1 MSVESLKVYRIG
13 GKDQA
18 PKAEKSVKD
27 FICCIKMIETL
38 DIKRLNSIISFSE
51 NNNVMTTQFS
61 KQTVE
66 QNSTAKN
73 SWKSAFTAFADRRA
87 AIMLFLGFSAGIPIL
102 LIFSSLSLWLG
113 EAGIEKSAVTFFSWA
128 ALGYSFKFVW
138 APLIDELPVPF
149 LTNKLGRRRAWLLI
163 AQILIICAICIMAFS
178 DPSLG
183 QGYLYQMAV
192 GAVLLGFSAATQDIV
207 IDAYR
212 IELAETEMQ
221 TVLASTY
228 NAGYRIGMIVAGAGA
243 LFLAASLGTAK
254 GNYIYDAWKYTYL
267 VMAAVMVVGI
277 ITTLLIREPQVD
289 RVDKNYKKTDY
300 YRLVAVFVMAVA
312 SFVCCYIYSD
322 DLIQYLQKTWSIQD
336 SALKFLMETVR
347 FLGSGAAAI
356 FVATLLIRIGVVNKK
371 MAYET
376 WVNPIA
382 DFFKRY
388 GVKLALVLLLLIGFY
403 RISDIIA
410 GVISNVFYQ
419 DLNFTKEQIAAAVKV
434 YGVFFSLLGG
444 FLGGLLAQR
453 MNIMKLMFVGAIL
466 ASSTNLIFIGLVKSG
481 APIQAVTVHVGGQT
495 FTSQPDE
502 VGYWKVL
509 IPNQVL
515 LNANKIQVDAGLL
528 QQSEPKHFNLPYLKD
543 NGTAQIQLLPIT
555 SDNQISVSEATQNVV
570 VKGQVFG
577 VKASDLNEDKP
588 IKLKLD
594 EKEYSAKLDKDGL
607 FNGTIDGK
615 DLNASKSKNVIAV
628 LNFKQDHVAVGTQ
641 LSYQLTD
648 VKSDIDVDLQPISAL
663 KADSSEPV
671 EIKGKIIEKYSTGWL
686 YLAIILDNLA
696 SGLAGAAFIAFLSSL
711 TSVSF
716 TAVQYAIFSSLMTL
730 TPKILGGYSGTIVTN
745 IGYPKFF
752 LMTTLI
758 SIPILIL
765 VAWVGK
771 LLKDHE
777 LRKQN
782 ELDNSDVIIK

>member
-1 MSVESLKVYRIG
+1 
-13 GKDQA
+13 
-18 PKAEKSVKD
+18 
-27 FICCIKMIETL
+27 
-38 DIKRLNSIISFSE
+38 
-51 NNNVMTTQFS
+51 MTTQLS
-61 KQTVE
+61 QQSSE

-73 SWKSAFTAFADRRA
+73 GWKSAFAAFLDRRA

-138 APLIDELPVPF
+138 APLIDELPVPV
-149 LTNKLGRRRAWLLI
+149 LTKKLGRRRAWLLI
-163 AQILIICAICIMAFS
+163 AQLLIICAICIMAFS
-178 DPSLG
+178 DPALG
-183 QGYLYQMAV
+183 QSYIYQMAV

-228 NAGYRIGMIVAGAGA
+228 NAGYRLGMIVAGAGA

-254 GNYIYDAWKYTYL
+254 GNYIYEAWKYTYL
-267 VMAAVMVVGI
+267 TMAVVMVVGLV
-277 ITTLLIREPQVD
+277 TTLLIREPQVN
-289 RVDKNYKKTDY
+289 RVDKHYKNIDY
-300 YRLVAVFVMAVA
+300 YRLVLVFVLAVA
-312 SFVCCYIYSD
+312 SFVCFYIYSD
-322 DLIQYLQKTWSIQD
+322 DLIQYLQSIWKIED
-336 SALKFLMETVR
+336 SFLKFLMEAVR
-347 FLGSGAAAI
+347 FLGSGAGAV
-356 FVATLLIRIGVVNKK
+356 FVASVLIRLGVVNQQ

-388 GVKLALVLLLLIGFY
+388 GLKLALVLLLLIGFY

-419 DLNFTKEQIAAAVKV
+419 DLNFTKEQIAEAVKI
-434 YGVFFSLLGG
+434 YGVIFSLLGG

-453 MNIMKLMFVGAIL
+453 MNIMKLMFVGAVL

-481 APIQAVTVHVGGQT
+481 APMQAVQIHVADKSFQAT
-495 FTSQPDE
+495 PDE
-502 VGYWKVL
+502 VGYWKVT
-509 IPNQVL
+509 IPSQDLVQTKTL
-515 LNANKIQVDAGLL
+515 RIDAALADQTVA
-528 QQSEPKHFNLPYLKD
+528 QQYTVPYLID
-543 NGTAQIQLLPIT
+543 NGTAQIKLFPVT
-555 SDNQISVSEATQNVV
+555 SDNSLTAAESKQSIVI
-570 VKGQVFG
+570 KGQTVG
-577 VKASDLNEDKP
+577 LKLTDLQEDKP
-588 IKLKLD
+588 ITLKLD
-594 EKEYSAKLDKDGL
+594 AKTYPAKLDKDGL
-607 FNGTIDGK
+607 FSGTIDGK
-615 DLNASKSKNVIAV
+615 DLQASASRTIIAIVNYKNPKTS
-628 LNFKQDHVAVGTQ
+628 LYTDQR
-641 LSYQLTD
+641 YQLTE
-648 VKSDIDVDLQPISAL
+648 KNADIDVDIQPVPVV
-663 KADSSEPV
+663 KADTNTSV
-671 EIKGKIIEKYSTGWL
+671 EIKGKVIEQYSSGWL
-686 YLAIILDNLA
+686 YFAIVVDNLA

-758 SIPILIL
+758 GIPILLL
-765 VAWVGK
+765 VLWVAK
-771 LLKDHE
+771 LLREHQ
-777 LRKQN
+777 LR
-782 ELDNSDVIIK
+782 DTRD

>member
-1 MSVESLKVYRIG
+1 
-13 GKDQA
+13 
-18 PKAEKSVKD
+18 
-27 FICCIKMIETL
+27 
-38 DIKRLNSIISFSE
+38 
-51 NNNVMTTQFS
+51 MTTP
-61 KQTVE
+61 
-66 QNSTAKN
+66 STG
-73 SWKSAFTAFADRRA
+73 WKSAFTAFLDRRA

-149 LTNKLGRRRAWLLI
+149 LSKCLGRRRAWLLV

-178 DPSLG
+178 DPALG
-183 QGYLYQMAV
+183 QSYIYQMAV

-254 GNYIYDAWKYTYL
+254 GNYIYEAWKYTYL
-267 VMAAVMVVGI
+267 TMAAVMVVGI
-277 ITTLLIREPQVD
+277 ITTLIIREPMVN
-289 RVDKNYKKTDY
+289 RIDKHYKNIDY
-300 YRLVAVFVMAVA
+300 YRLVLVFIVAVA
-312 SFVCCYIYSD
+312 SFVCFYIYSD
-322 DLIQYLQKTWSIQD
+322 DVVQYLQAQWEIKD
-336 SALKFLMETVR
+336 SFLKFLMEAVR
-347 FLGSGAAAI
+347 FLGSGAGAI
-356 FVATLLIRIGVVNKK
+356 FVATLLIRMGVVNKQ

-419 DLNFTKEQIAAAVKV
+419 DLNFSKEQIAEAVKI
-434 YGVFFSLLGG
+434 YGVIFSLVGG

-453 MNIMKLMFVGAIL
+453 MNIMKLMFIGAIL

-481 APIQAVTVHVGGQT
+481 APMQPVMLQVGEKQYQA
-495 FTSQPDE
+495 QPDE

-509 IPNQVL
+509 VPNQEL
-515 LNANKIQVDAGLL
+515 IKAKQIQVNVALAD
-528 QQSEPKHFNLPYLKD
+528 QSEKAEYFVPYLTD
-543 NGTAQIQLLPIT
+543 NGTAQIQILPVT
-555 SDNQISVSEATQNVV
+555 SDNQLSADELKQNVV
-570 VKGQVFG
+570 IKGQLVG
-577 VKASDLNEDKP
+577 VQATELNAEQP
-588 IKLKLD
+588 ITLKL
-594 EKEYSAKLDKDGL
+594 EGKEYSAKLDKEGM
-607 FNGTIDGK
+607 FTGTIDGK
-615 DLNASKSKNVIAV
+615 DLQSSASKNIIAIANFNQAHTA
-628 LNFKQDHVAVGTQ
+628 LNTQ
-641 LSYQLTD
+641 QNYQM
-648 VKSDIDVDLQPISAL
+648 SDNKTALDVDIQPISAIN
-663 KADSSEPV
+663 AQSTENI
-671 EIKGKIIEKYSTGWL
+671 EIKGKVIEQYSSAWL
-686 YLAIILDNLA
+686 YFAIIVDNLA

-758 SIPILIL
+758 GIPILIL
-765 VAWVGK
+765 VVWVAK
-771 LLKDHE
+771 LLREHSN
-777 LRKQN
+777 RQ
-782 ELDNSDVIIK
+782 I

>member
-1 MSVESLKVYRIG
+1 
-13 GKDQA
+13 
-18 PKAEKSVKD
+18 
-27 FICCIKMIETL
+27 
-38 DIKRLNSIISFSE
+38 
-51 NNNVMTTQFS
+51 MTTQLS
-61 KQTVE
+61 QQSSE

-73 SWKSAFTAFADRRA
+73 GWKSAFAAFLDRRA

-138 APLIDELPVPF
+138 APLIDELPVPV
-149 LTNKLGRRRAWLLI
+149 LTKKLGRRRAWLLI
-163 AQILIICAICIMAFS
+163 AQLLIICAICIMAFS
-178 DPSLG
+178 DPALG
-183 QGYLYQMAV
+183 QSYIYQMAV

-228 NAGYRIGMIVAGAGA
+228 NAGYRLGMIVAGAGA

-254 GNYIYDAWKYTYL
+254 GNYIYEAWKYTYL
-267 VMAAVMVVGI
+267 TMAVVMVVGLV
-277 ITTLLIREPQVD
+277 TTLLIREPQVN
-289 RVDKNYKKTDY
+289 RVDKHYKNIDY
-300 YRLVAVFVMAVA
+300 YRLVLVFVLAVA
-312 SFVCCYIYSD
+312 SFVCFYIYSD
-322 DLIQYLQKTWSIQD
+322 DLIQYLQSIWKIED
-336 SALKFLMETVR
+336 SFLKFLMEAVR
-347 FLGSGAAAI
+347 FLGSGAGAV
-356 FVATLLIRIGVVNKK
+356 FVASVLIRLGVVNQQ

-388 GVKLALVLLLLIGFY
+388 GLKLALVLLLLIGFY

-419 DLNFTKEQIAAAVKV
+419 DLNFTKEQIAEAVKI
-434 YGVFFSLLGG
+434 YGVIFSLLGG

-453 MNIMKLMFVGAIL
+453 MNIMKLMFVGAVL

-481 APIQAVTVHVGGQT
+481 APMQAVQIHVADKT
-495 FTSQPDE
+495 FQATPDE
-502 VGYWKVL
+502 VGYWKVT
-509 IPNQVL
+509 IPSQDLVQTKTL
-515 LNANKIQVDAGLL
+515 RIDAALADQTVA
-528 QQSEPKHFNLPYLKD
+528 QQYTVPYLID
-543 NGTAQIQLLPIT
+543 NGTAQIKLFPVT
-555 SDNQISVSEATQNVV
+555 SDNNLTAAESKQSIVI
-570 VKGQVFG
+570 KGQTVG
-577 VKASDLNEDKP
+577 LKLTDLQEDKP
-588 IKLKLD
+588 ITLKLD
-594 EKEYSAKLDKDGL
+594 AKTYPAKLDKDGL
-607 FNGTIDGK
+607 FSGTIDGK
-615 DLNASKSKNVIAV
+615 DLQASASKTIIAV
-628 LNFKQDHVAVGTQ
+628 VNYKNPKTSLYTDQR
-641 LSYQLTD
+641 YQLTE
-648 VKSDIDVDLQPISAL
+648 KKADIDVDIQPVPVV
-663 KADSSEPV
+663 KADTNTSV
-671 EIKGKIIEKYSTGWL
+671 EIKGKVIEQYSSGWL
-686 YLAIILDNLA
+686 YFAIVVDNLA

-758 SIPILIL
+758 GIPILLL
-765 VAWVGK
+765 VLWVAK
-771 LLKDHE
+771 LLREHQ
-777 LRKQN
+777 LRETQ
-782 ELDNSDVIIK
+782 D